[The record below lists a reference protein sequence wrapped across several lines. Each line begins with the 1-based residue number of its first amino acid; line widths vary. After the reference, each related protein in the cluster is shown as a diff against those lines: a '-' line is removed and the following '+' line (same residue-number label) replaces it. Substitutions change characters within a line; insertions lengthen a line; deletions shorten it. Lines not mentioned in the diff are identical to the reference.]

1 MKIVRP
7 SFDIMFLPD
16 GEEMIR
22 NIEAAGR
29 TCYKS
34 EDKITSDSARK
45 FVRRIISSGHE
56 SVIEHGSATVRF
68 VCDRGVTHELVR
80 HRIAAFSQES
90 TRYANYSKDKFG
102 NEITVVKPVFWDED
116 SEAYRLWYEA
126 MEQAERLYLDLID
139 KGAKAQEARSV
150 LPNSLKTEIVMTA
163 NLREWRHVFKLRCD
177 GAAHPQIREV
187 MLPLLD
193 EFARRLPVVF
203 DDLREKFSRDIE
215 NFRQLAGDVE

>member
-45 FVRRIISSGHE
+45 FVRRIIASGHE

-193 EFARRLPVVF
+193 EFARRVPVVF
-203 DDLREKFSRDIE
+203 DDLREKFSRDIDK
-215 NFRQLAGDVE
+215 FRQLAGDVE